1 LHLYSFCLFFFDNLG
16 VDDTPL
22 MTWGEIDG
30 TPFRLDGDDDP
41 ALADAPVFKIPEVP
55 IRDRIANSMND
66 TIGKRY
72 TDKRKTA
79 LAFAAQAHPK
89 TPKFGTK
96 RSQLAMGLSPAAK
109 NLLHQKLGIKI
120 GSAGNSRKGTP
131 SIRSIGS
138 SSTRSTTSSFTS
150 TPNLRSFIR
159 TSKQMQQPPTPDHD
173 NSGAVAAVSGLLNLE
188 LPQKLSNS
196 RPKAVDFD

>member
-1 LHLYSFCLFFFDNLG
+1 
-16 VDDTPL
+16 

-55 IRDRIANSMND
+55 IRDKIANSMND

-72 TDKRKTA
+72 TDKRKAA
-79 LAFAAQAHPK
+79 LHAAAQAHPK

-109 NLLHQKLGIKI
+109 NLLHQKLGINIKS
-120 GSAGNSRKGTP
+120 GSANNSRKGTP
-131 SIRSIGS
+131 SMRSSGN

-150 TPNLRSFIR
+150 TPDLRSFVR
-159 TSKQMQQPPTPDHD
+159 TSKQQQRMLSTPDH
-173 NSGAVAAVSGLLNLE
+173 SGAAAAVSDLLNLE
-188 LPQKLSNS
+188 PPKLSGNS